1 MANLT
6 KGTYNCVYVG
16 KDCDDE
22 NPSPDETHYLAVL
35 WNNEFNSE
43 VILPDD
49 RGNVEK
55 LVNISYMRKFF
66 AQYHGEEYYWVRY
79 RKLVE
84 GEYRPYRLEAFPAE
98 DYSDDNQSIYLYF
111 MDLSGRLYQ
120 ESNYVGELLQSLS
133 ENYEGI
139 YYVDFD
145 KDITIPYRMSKVIN
159 ENFGTF
165 FRTNPSYETAM
176 SAYVKATVAK
186 KDLQEMM
193 DLLHFSFDWDD
204 QINSL
209 PFGQRK
215 LLEIVR
221 SLLSNPRVMLVDEP
235 AAGLNNKEIEYL
247 MDILRMAAKKR
258 NVGILLIEH
267 SMDMIMDICE
277 SIVVLS
283 FGVVIAEGTPEQI
296 ANDPAVIEAYLG
308 REEE

>member
-1 MANLT
+1 MSNSNAKPILRVDKLCKSFGGVVT
-6 KGTYNCVYVG
+6 AKDVTFSVYPGEIKGLIGPNGAG
-16 KDCDDE
+16 KTTMM
-22 NPSPDETHYLAVL
+22 NM
-35 WNNEFNSE
+35 
-43 VILPDD
+43 
-49 RGNVEK
+49 
-55 LVNISYMRKFF
+55 IS
-66 AQYHGEEYYWVRY
+66 
-79 RKLVE
+79 
-84 GEYRPYRLEAFPAE
+84 
-98 DYSDDNQSIYLYF
+98 
-111 MDLSGRLYQ
+111 
-120 ESNYVGELLQSLS
+120 
-133 ENYEGI
+133 GI
-139 YYVDFD
+139 YTSDSG
-145 KDITIPYRMSKVIN
+145 DIYIDEKRVNDMPDYQRVRMGLGRTFQTPRFLQRSSIRDNLLIGADLGNKIN
-159 ENFGTF
+159 YLQGFLGKKSTNF
-165 FRTNPSYETAM
+165 NE
-176 SAYVKATVAK
+176 
-186 KDLQEMM
+186 DLQEMM